1 MTSRTTEKPCTHSH
15 SMRPP
20 MLSSEMIKMM
30 KPAGFIILI
39 ISLESI
45 GGRIEW
51 LWVQGFSVV
60 RDVIGVPRG

>member
-1 MTSRTTEKPCTHSH
+1 
-15 SMRPP
+15 